1 MSDELPYAVRAS
13 ALHGKG
19 LFAARAIEEGELIG
33 ELAGEATDEDGPHV
47 LWIVEEDGS
56 EHGLRGTNDLR
67 FVNHAEG
74 GNAHFE
80 GTELVALED
89 IAEGDEITFDY
100 DSGAEEA
107 WDDEG
112 AEDGAEDGVEL
123 AAG

>member
-1 MSDELPYAVRAS
+1 MSDELPYAVRES
-13 ALHGKG
+13 AIHGKG
-19 LFAARAIEEGELIG
+19 LFASRLIEEGELIG
-33 ELAGEATDEDGPHV
+33 ELTGEATDEDGPHV

-80 GTELVALED
+80 GTELVAIRD
-89 IAEGDEITFDY
+89 IDEGEEITFDY
-100 DSGAEEA
+100 DTGLDE
-107 WDDEG
+107 DD
-112 AEDGAEDGVEL
+112 AEDEDEVEL